1 MKIRTDFVTNSS
13 SSSYVIGK
21 TDDTSVTGESVFQLI
36 RKFYAED
43 HVLCKR
49 LEEITGVNH
58 SIDAFDT
65 KEGKR
70 YFSCF
75 SDETDSIVYI
85 YENAADIP
93 TDIHYGRRNHI
104 ADPVLFKKLN
114 DIFTEKGITMYWKS
128 FEFDELGKWWEVCET
143 FEEYEKY
150 CRDRNTYPKFTIT
163 DYSVPRKKRDIC
175 DETSTDSHSEVLGW
189 YLGDAIEIA
198 FHTLDKD
205 CDNCGR
211 GCTHT
216 WTDEKEST
224 CSEFCY
230 NGMLCG
236 HFHLNE
242 EYIKKVDNYKALI
255 REKNIP
261 EELAC
266 LYFLG
271 RTCVHSWDMQIP
283 VYVSDCLEKCAEYSC
298 VHMG

>member
-13 SSSYVIGK
+13 SSSYVIGR
-21 TDDTSVTGESVFQLI
+21 TDDTSVTADSVFRLI
-36 RKFYAED
+36 RKLYAED
-43 HVLCKR
+43 HALCQR
-49 LEEITGVNH
+49 IEEIISTNH
-58 SIDAFDT
+58 SIDVFDT

-70 YFSCF
+70 YFCCYSEEEGF
-75 SDETDSIVYI
+75 ERVF
-85 YENAADIP
+85 ENAADIP
-93 TDIHYGRRNHI
+93 
-104 ADPVLFKKLN
+104 ADVPFGKPVVDPELFKKLN

-128 FEFDELGKWWEVCET
+128 FEFEELGKWWEVCET
-143 FEEYEKY
+143 FEEYDKY

-163 DYSVPRKKRDIC
+163 DYSIPRKKRDIC
-175 DETSTDSHSEVLGW
+175 DETSTDSHSDVLGW

-205 CDNCGR
+205 CDNCEGKA
-211 GCTHT
+211 CIEA
-216 WTDEKEST
+216 WNDEEKEKN
-224 CSEFCY
+224 CSEHCH

-236 HFHLNE
+236 KLCMKE
-242 EYIKKVDNYKALI
+242 EAVEEINNYKAVI

-283 VYVSDCLEKCAEYSC
+283 VYVSDCLVKCAEYSC